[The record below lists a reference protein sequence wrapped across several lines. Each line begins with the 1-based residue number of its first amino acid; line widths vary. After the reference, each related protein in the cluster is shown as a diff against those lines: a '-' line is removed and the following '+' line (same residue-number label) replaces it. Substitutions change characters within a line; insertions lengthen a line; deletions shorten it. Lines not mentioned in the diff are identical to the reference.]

1 MEEKIRDLF
10 DKYVEG
16 TASAKERQVV
26 EEFFEKMQ
34 EDGITPE
41 RVAHDPF
48 LINRLDEKVFKRT
61 IHRRR
66 LQRRTMLVAAASLL
80 ILLSA
85 VIPLFLRFQETTITV
100 IAQQGERTRVL
111 LPDSSIA
118 YLNSGSAMSY
128 SSHMRGSE
136 RTIKLL
142 GEAYFE
148 VKHDPSK
155 PFIVESATLNTRVLG
170 TRFVVSDYPG
180 ENASVV
186 VRSGKVGVAS
196 ADNKPLAILEKDQ
209 RVYYKNG
216 IAMVEPVE
224 AKDYYSWKDGNIVFD
239 EANLKQVIHML
250 NRRFNVNIVLT
261 SSFDE
266 KCTITGSYPD
276 QRIEDVLKS
285 LRFIYGIEYSFETN
299 GEICLKA
306 NPC

>member
-10 DKYVEG
+10 NKYVEG

-34 EDGITPE
+34 EGGVTPE
-41 RVAHDPF
+41 RAAHDR
-48 LINRLDEKVFKRT
+48 LLLNRLDERVFKKT
-61 IHRRR
+61 IYRRR

-85 VIPLFLRFQETTITV
+85 VIPVFLLQKSTITV
-100 IAQQGERTRVL
+100 LARQGKRTRVV

-118 YLNSGSAMSY
+118 YLNSGSAISY
-128 SSHMRGSE
+128 SSHMRGRE
-136 RTIKLL
+136 RTITLS

-148 VKHDPSK
+148 VKHNPSK
-155 PFIVESATLNTRVLG
+155 PFIVESSTLKTRVLG

-180 ENASVV
+180 EEASVV
-186 VRSGKVGVAS
+186 VRSGKVGVAA
-196 ADNKPLAILEKDQ
+196 ADNRPLAVLEKDQ

-216 IAMVEPVE
+216 ISLVEPVE

-239 EANLKQVIHML
+239 AANLKQVIHML

-276 QRIEDVLKS
+276 QHIEDVLKS
-285 LRFIYGIEYSFETN
+285 LQFIYGIEYSLEAN

>member
-10 DKYVEG
+10 NKYVEG

-26 EEFFEKMQ
+26 EDFFEKMQ
-34 EDGITPE
+34 EGGVTPE
-41 RVAHDPF
+41 RAAHDR
-48 LINRLDEKVFKRT
+48 LLLNRLDEKVFKRT
-61 IHRRR
+61 IYRRR
-66 LQRRTMLVAAASLL
+66 FQRRAMLVAAASLL
-80 ILLSA
+80 VLLSA
-85 VIPLFLRFQETTITV
+85 VIPLILRFQETTITV
-100 IAQQGERTRVL
+100 LAQQGERTRVV
-111 LPDSSIA
+111 LPDSSVA
-118 YLNSGSAMSY
+118 YLNSGSAISY
-128 SSHMRGSE
+128 SSRMRGSE
-136 RTIKLL
+136 RTITLS

-155 PFIVESATLNTRVLG
+155 PFIVESSTLKTHVLG

-180 ENASVV
+180 EEASVV
-186 VRSGKVGVAS
+186 VRSGKVGVAG
-196 ADNKPLAILEKDQ
+196 ADNRPLAILETDQ

-216 IAMVEPVE
+216 IPLVEPVE
-224 AKDYYSWKDGNIVFD
+224 AKDYYSWKDGNIVF
-239 EANLKQVIHML
+239 EAANLKQVIHTL

-276 QRIEDVLKS
+276 RHIEDVLKS
-285 LRFIYGIEYSFETN
+285 LQFLYGIEYSFEGT

>member
-10 DKYVEG
+10 NKYVEG

-34 EDGITPE
+34 EGGVTPE
-41 RVAHDPF
+41 RAAHDR
-48 LINRLDEKVFKRT
+48 LLLNRLDEKVFKRT
-61 IHRRR
+61 IHRQR
-66 LQRRTMLVAAASLL
+66 LRRRTMLMAAASLL
-80 ILLSA
+80 VLLSA
-85 VIPLFLRFQETTITV
+85 VIPVFLLQESTITV
-100 IAQQGERTRVL
+100 LAQQGERTRVV

-118 YLNSGSAMSY
+118 YLNSGSAISY
-128 SSHMRGSE
+128 SSRMRGSD
-136 RTIKLL
+136 RTITLS

-148 VKHDPSK
+148 VKHNPSK
-155 PFIVESATLNTRVLG
+155 PFIVESSTLKTRVLG

-180 ENASVV
+180 EEASVV
-186 VRSGKVGVAS
+186 VRSGKVGVAA
-196 ADNKPLAILEKDQ
+196 ADNRPLAILEKDQ
-209 RVYYKNG
+209 RVYYKND
-216 IAMVEPVE
+216 IPLVESVD

-239 EANLKQVIHML
+239 AANLKQVIHML

-261 SSFDE
+261 STFDE

-276 QRIEDVLKS
+276 RHIEDVLKS
-285 LRFIYGIEYSFETN
+285 LQFIYGIEYSFEAN

>member
-10 DKYVEG
+10 NKYVEG

-34 EDGITPE
+34 EGGVTPE
-41 RVAHDPF
+41 RAAHDR
-48 LINRLDEKVFKRT
+48 LLLNRLDEKVFKRT
-61 IHRRR
+61 IHRQRLRR
-66 LQRRTMLVAAASLL
+66 KIMLVAAASLL
-80 ILLSA
+80 VILSA
-85 VIPLFLRFQETTITV
+85 IVPIFLLQESTITV
-100 IAQQGERTRVL
+100 LAQQGERTRVV

-118 YLNSGSAMSY
+118 YLNSGSAISY
-128 SSHMRGSE
+128 SSRMRGSE
-136 RTIKLL
+136 RTITLS

-155 PFIVESATLNTRVLG
+155 PFIVESSALKTRVLG

-180 ENASVV
+180 EEASVV
-186 VRSGKVGVAS
+186 VRSGKVGVAA
-196 ADNKPLAILEKDQ
+196 ADNRPLAILEKDQ

-216 IAMVEPVE
+216 IPRVEPVE
-224 AKDYYSWKDGNIVFD
+224 SKEYYSWKDGNIVFD
-239 EANLKQVIHML
+239 ASNLKQVIHLL
-250 NRRFNVNIVLT
+250 NRRFDVNIVLT
-261 SSFDE
+261 STIDE

-276 QRIEDVLKS
+276 RHIEDVLKS
-285 LRFIYGIEYSFETN
+285 LQFIYGIEYSFEAN

>member
-10 DKYVEG
+10 NKYVDG
-16 TASAKERQVV
+16 KASAKERQVV
-26 EEFFEKMQ
+26 EAFFEKMQ
-34 EDGITPE
+34 EGGVTSE
-41 RVAHDPF
+41 RAVQDR
-48 LINRLDEKVFKRT
+48 LLMDRLDEKVFKRT
-61 IHRRR
+61 IYRQRLRRK
-66 LQRRTMLVAAASLL
+66 TMLVAAASLL
-80 ILLSA
+80 VLLSA
-85 VIPLFLRFQETTITV
+85 VIPVFLHFNETTITI
-100 IAQQGERTRVL
+100 IAQQGERTRIV

-136 RTIKLL
+136 RTVTLS

-148 VKHDPSK
+148 VKHNPSK
-155 PFIVESATLNTRVLG
+155 PFIVESRTLKTRVLG

-186 VRSGKVGVAS
+186 VRSGKVGVATP
-196 ADNKPLAILEKDQ
+196 DNKQLAILEKDQ

-216 IAMVEPVE
+216 VAMRESVA
-224 AKDYYSWKDGNIVFD
+224 AKDYYSWKDGSIVFN
-239 EANLKQVIHML
+239 EANLKQVIHIL

-261 SSFDE
+261 SAFDK

-285 LRFIYGIEYSFETN
+285 LQFIYGIEYSLEAN

-306 NPC
+306 IPC

>member
-10 DKYVEG
+10 NKYVDG

-34 EDGITPE
+34 EGGVTPE
-41 RVAHDPF
+41 RAAHDPF

-61 IHRRR
+61 IYRRR

-100 IAQQGERTRVL
+100 IAQQGERTRVV

-118 YLNSGSAMSY
+118 YLNSGSAMSF

-155 PFIVESATLNTRVLG
+155 PFIVESRTRVLG

-180 ENASVV
+180 EDASVI

-196 ADNKPLAILEKDQ
+196 VDNRPLAVLEKDQ

-216 IAMVEPVE
+216 IALVEPVE

-239 EANLKQVIHML
+239 QANLKQVIHML

-285 LRFIYGIEYSFETN
+285 LRFIYGIEYSFKAN

>member
-10 DKYVEG
+10 NKYVEG
-16 TASAKERQVV
+16 TASAKERLVV

-34 EDGITPE
+34 EGGVTPE
-41 RVAHDPF
+41 RAAHDQ
-48 LINRLDEKVFKRT
+48 LLMNRLDEKVFKKT
-61 IHRRR
+61 IYRQRF
-66 LQRRTMLVAAASLL
+66 QRRTMLVAASLL

-85 VIPLFLRFQETTITV
+85 VIPVFLLQESTITV
-100 IAQQGERTRVL
+100 LAQQGERTRVV

-118 YLNSGSAMSY
+118 YLNSGSAISY
-128 SSHMRGSE
+128 SSRMRGSE
-136 RTIKLL
+136 RTITLS

-155 PFIVESATLNTRVLG
+155 PFIVESTTLKTRVLG

-180 ENASVV
+180 EEASVV
-186 VRSGKVGVAS
+186 VRSGKVGVAA
-196 ADNKPLAILEKDQ
+196 ADNRPLAMLEKGQ

-216 IAMVEPVE
+216 IPLVEPVE

-239 EANLKQVIHML
+239 AANLKQVIHML

-261 SSFDE
+261 STFDE

-276 QRIEDVLKS
+276 RHIEDILKS
-285 LRFIYGIEYSFETN
+285 LQFIYGIEYSFEAN
-299 GEICLKA
+299 GGICLKA